1 MLARTC
7 HLQHY
12 ELIIDMGGESSA
24 SSQLPLMRALLPRIT
39 LSFRCLL
46 SASCAESAVFASD
59 LTSYDEKLAHR
70 LRDDPETMMPQ
81 VSLQTVCC
89 IQRDRA
95 MLLTG
100 NCMH

>member
-1 MLARTC
+1 MLS
-7 HLQHY
+7 L
-12 ELIIDMGGESSA
+12 LSA
-24 SSQLPLMRALLPRIT
+24 SCAESFPSAHV
-39 LSFRCLL
+39 LSLL

-59 LTSYDEKLAHR
+59 LTSYDERLAHR

-81 VSLQTVCC
+81 VSLPTACC